1 LIGENIMEE
10 LGFDNLLTDIDVNNL
25 FGGMEEGADVND
37 DVVQQGDKNNVEDAK
52 TVTEESNKQ
61 KNNITDVNPDELF
74 GGLQE
79 SVGDGEEEN

>member
-1 LIGENIMEE
+1 MEE
-10 LGFDNLLTDIDVNNL
+10 LGFDNLLTDIDVNSL
-25 FGGMEEGADVND
+25 FGGMEEGAEAND
-37 DVVQQGDKNNVEDAK
+37 DVVQQGDKNNVEEAK

-61 KNNITDVNPDELF
+61 KTNITDVNPDELF

>member
-1 LIGENIMEE
+1 MEE

-25 FGGMEEGADVND
+25 FGGMEEGADAND
-37 DVVQQGDKNNVEDAK
+37 DVVQQGDKNNVEEAK

>member
-1 LIGENIMEE
+1 MEE
-10 LGFDNLLTDIDVNNL
+10 LGFDNLLTDIDVNSL
-25 FGGMEEGADVND
+25 FGGMEEGAETND
-37 DVVQQGDKNNVEDAK
+37 DVVQQGDKNNVEEAK

-61 KNNITDVNPDELF
+61 KTNITDVNPDELF

>member
-1 LIGENIMEE
+1 MEE
-10 LGFDNLLTDIDVNNL
+10 LGFDNLLTDIDVNSL
-25 FGGMEEGADVND
+25 FGGMEEGADANND
-37 DVVQQGDKNNVEDAK
+37 VIQQGDKNNVEEAK

-61 KNNITDVNPDELF
+61 KTNITDVNPDELF